1 MSNTGVTVA
10 NEVVSEFDEFKLK
23 GKYRYL
29 ILKLNDSNEEVVIE
43 HQGAPDSDYESFTAL
58 LPDNDCRYA
67 VYNIEY
73 TTESDG
79 ERSKMVFFL
88 WAPDTAKI
96 KPKMLYAGT
105 KDTVKKSLQG
115 LQVEVQGTDKSEVS
129 KEAVIDKCKSL
140 SK

>member
-1 MSNTGVTVA
+1 MNMTKS
-10 NEVVSEFDEFKLK
+10 VSGDNRRRI
-23 GKYRYL
+23 GGR
-29 ILKLNDSNEEVVIE
+29 S
-43 HQGAPDSDYESFTAL
+43 AAL
-58 LPDNDCRYA
+58 LAACRTGSTA
-67 VYNIEY
+67 F
-73 TTESDG
+73 TSTEIALLADPLNGWASSQVSAHFSS
-79 ERSKMVFFL
+79 R
-88 WAPDTAKI
+88 APDTAKI